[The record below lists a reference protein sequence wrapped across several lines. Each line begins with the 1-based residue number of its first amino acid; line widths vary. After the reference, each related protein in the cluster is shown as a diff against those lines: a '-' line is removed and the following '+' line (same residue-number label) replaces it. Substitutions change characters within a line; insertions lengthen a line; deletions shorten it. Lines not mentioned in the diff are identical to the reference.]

1 MSGEA
6 AQASSSLPR
15 SASPALRARAG
26 PAGGA
31 QVALPLALTVA
42 ALAAT
47 AGAVYVI
54 AVSRISPHPLAQAV
68 LAALVCLSF
77 VGAGVIALRL
87 RPYARFGL
95 LLAAVGFA
103 SLISVLHDANG
114 EVVYTIGV
122 LASNV
127 VFAVLV
133 HALLAFPGGR
143 LGSRGRRLFVA
154 AAYVDVLALQA
165 IAVIFDPLTRYH
177 SDHPPNLVLVDSR
190 PSLAT
195 ALLELEAAIAGVVA
209 LAVVLELSRR
219 ARAATPAARRQ
230 LVPVL
235 LGGKVALV
243 FFVLGLALAPL
254 SSTAGL
260 VGFGLGLVAALALP
274 AAFLGVVVQ
283 GRLSRAAVGELLV
296 ELREP
301 NEPPLLRDGLRRAL
315 GDPSLELARVRP
327 EDGALVDR
335 AGESVE
341 LPAPGDAQIATP
353 ILHQGERIGALVH
366 DRSLRLRP
374 ELLDSVSAAAGFAL
388 ANERALG
395 TVQRVEA
402 RNRALLDAIPDLMF
416 RMDSDGTYLDIHA
429 DDPSGLLRPPDE
441 LIGRNVRDF
450 LPPAVAD
457 RVLACVERALATGAM
472 SSVEYRLEIG
482 GAERCFESRMVPSAA
497 GEVVT
502 IVRDFTEQRRAEAEE
517 RRLAAEQAVLRRVAT
532 LVASDPPPERVF
544 QTVTDEVCRLLGL
557 RTAVLHRFEDART
570 STVVGKFGPTG
581 AFELGNVVELED
593 GSALRVLQTG
603 SPARCNY
610 DDLAGRGAAELR
622 ALGFRSSVGVPIN
635 VGGVTWGAL
644 VAAFRDGETLPI
656 ALEHRL
662 GGFAELVALAVASA
676 HARDELAASR
686 RRIVEASDAER
697 RRIERNLH
705 DGAQQRLVAL
715 SLSLRVAQAKLRR
728 APDEAQELLEVATDE
743 LSHALTELRELAQGI
758 HPAVLTERGLE
769 AALEVLAARTPLPVA
784 LELRLPERLPEPVEA
799 TLYYVAS
806 EALANVVKHAGAGSV
821 SVRAGLIDGCAAI
834 EVEDDGSGLAD
845 TGSGSGLSG
854 LRDRVATLT
863 GRFRVE
869 SAPGQGTLVRAELPL
884 AARVPT
890 GSGARE

>member
-1 MSGEA
+1 
-6 AQASSSLPR
+6 
-15 SASPALRARAG
+15 
-26 PAGGA
+26 
-31 QVALPLALTVA
+31 VALPIGLTVA

-54 AVSRISPHPLAQAV
+54 AVSRISPHPLGQSV
-68 LAALVCLSF
+68 LTALVCLSF
-77 VGAGVIALRL
+77 VGAGVVALRL

-95 LLAAVGFA
+95 LLAAVGFT

-114 EVVYTIGV
+114 EVAYAVGV
-122 LASNV
+122 LASNL

-143 LGSRGRRLFVA
+143 LGSRGRRLLVA
-154 AAYVDVLALQA
+154 AAYLDVLVLQA
-165 IAVIFDPLTRYH
+165 IAVVFDPLTRYH
-177 SDHPPNLVLVDSR
+177 SDHPRNLVLVDSR

-195 ALLELEAAIAGVVA
+195 ALLELEAAIAALIA
-209 LAVVLELSRR
+209 LAVVLELTRR

-235 LGGKVALV
+235 LGGKVALL

-254 SSTAGL
+254 SSRAGL
-260 VGFGLGLVAALALP
+260 IGFGLGLVAALALP

-283 GRLSRAAVGELLV
+283 GRLSRAAVGELRV
-296 ELREP
+296 ELRGP

-335 AGESVE
+335 AGETVE

-441 LIGRNVRDF
+441 LLGRNIRDV
-450 LPPAVAD
+450 LPPAVAGQI
-457 RVLACVERALATGAM
+457 LACIERALATGAM

-482 GAERCFESRMVPSAA
+482 GAERCFESRMVPSVA

-502 IVRDFTEQRRAEAEE
+502 IVRDFTEQRHAEAAK
-517 RRLAAEQAVLRRVAT
+517 RRLAEEQAALRRVAT
-532 LVASDPPPERVF
+532 LVAGDAPPEEVF
-544 QTVTDEVCRLLGL
+544 QAVTGEACALLGIESALLL
-557 RTAVLHRFEDART
+557 RYESDDSA
-570 STVVGKFGPTG
+570 TVVGKYGGPTED
-581 AFELGNVVELED
+581 FTLGMLLHLEE
-593 GSALRVLQTG
+593 
-603 SPARCNY
+603 
-610 DDLAGRGAAELR
+610 GAALTVLR
-622 ALGFRSSVGVPIN
+622 TGAPTRVRYEQLRGWLAERMVDLGFRSSVGVPIS
-635 VGGVTWGAL
+635 VAGATWGAL
-644 VAAFRDGETLPI
+644 IAALPEGEAMPAETDR
-656 ALEHRL
+656 RL
-662 GGFAELVALAVASA
+662 QAFAELVGLAVASA
-676 HARDELAASR
+676 QARDELSASR
-686 RRIVEASDAER
+686 RRIIEASDAER

-715 SLSLRVAQAKLRR
+715 ALGLRVAQAKLRR
-728 APDEAQELLEVATDE
+728 DPDEAEELLEVAKDE

-769 AALEVLAARTPLPVA
+769 AALEVLAARTPLSVA
-784 LELRLPERLPEPVEA
+784 LDVRLPERLPEPVEA
-799 TLYYVAS
+799 TAYYVAS
-806 EALANVVKHAGAGSV
+806 EALANVVKHARARSV
-821 SVRAGLIDGCAAI
+821 SVRAGRMDGCAVI
-834 EVEDDGSGLAD
+834 EVEDDGTGLAD
-845 TGSGSGLSG
+845 TGRGSGLSG
-854 LRDRVATLT
+854 LRDRVATLA

-884 AARVPT
+884 AGRVPT
-890 GSGARE
+890 GSGARG